1 MQHNAIATGEA
12 PLFCPRCGTRSAE
25 AVTITDI
32 GWDEDTTTAAYRCA
46 GASCHYTFSE
56 VTATAPDEE
65 PEQEWTSLL
74 TLTSVLNPKRPEQ
87 GI

>member
-1 MQHNAIATGEA
+1 MQHNAIATGQA

-32 GWDEDTTTAAYRCA
+32 GWDEDTTTTAYRCTDPLC
-46 GASCHYTFSE
+46 GYTFNE
-56 VTATAPDEE
+56 IARTDAEEE
-65 PEQEWTSLL
+65 PEPAWTSLL
-74 TLTSVLNPKRPEQ
+74 TLASVLNPKRPEQ